1 MNEKAEV
8 CVWSQVGWHIFML
21 VTLTVDVDLGAM
33 CDVFTLVKAIG
44 VVQICND
51 TQYLIGGVSR
61 CYIDL

>member
-1 MNEKAEV
+1 
-8 CVWSQVGWHIFML
+8 ML
-21 VTLTVDVDLGAM
+21 VTPTVDVDLGAM

-51 TQYLIGGVSR
+51 TQCLIGGVSR